1 MKKSRKSIIAPLL
14 ALLILSAL
22 ILSSC
27 GGQNG
32 GKADLSDSKYV
43 GTWKT
48 SNMSIGDQ
56 SEPLEDEW
64 IITIKE
70 DGTGISDDGKETT
83 NFTWKPIDGGFK
95 TSGDVNTTFKDDG
108 DNIKTSIFGV
118 DLIFEKQ

>member
-1 MKKSRKSIIAPLL
+1 
-14 ALLILSAL
+14 
-22 ILSSC
+22 
-27 GGQNG
+27 
-32 GKADLSDSKYV
+32 
-43 GTWKT
+43 
-48 SNMSIGDQ
+48 MSIGDQ